1 MEKKIPIK
9 NYFIVVLLI
18 ILTVSLTFYLMI
30 TYNNKD
36 SKSLSFVS
44 QVKENELDSYI
55 TERQEVII
63 YMSSSNNKYIKEFE
77 NELKKYTEDKNL
89 KDLYVYL
96 DLNDVSSNFYNEFYV
111 KYLKESYTGTFEIKE
126 PTIVII
132 RNGKIDSYLNNI
144 NDVNQVKDF
153 FEKNEV
159 LE

>member
-9 NYFIVVLLI
+9 NYVIVVLLI

-30 TYNNKD
+30 TYNSKD

-111 KYLKESYTGTFEIKE
+111 KYLNESYTGTFEIKE

-144 NDVNQVKDF
+144 NDVDQVKEL

>member
-18 ILTVSLTFYLMI
+18 ILTVSLTFYLMM

-36 SKSLSFVS
+36 NKSLSFVS

-63 YMSSSNNKYIKEFE
+63 YMSSSNNKDTKGFE

-111 KYLKESYTGTFEIKE
+111 KYLNESYTGTFEIKE

-144 NDVNQVKDF
+144 NDVDQVKEF